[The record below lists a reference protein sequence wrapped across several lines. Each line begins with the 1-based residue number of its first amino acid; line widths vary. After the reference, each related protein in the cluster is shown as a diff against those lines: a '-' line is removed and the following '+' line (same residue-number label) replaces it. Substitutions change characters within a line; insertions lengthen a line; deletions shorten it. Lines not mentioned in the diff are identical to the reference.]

1 MMLTTMVS
9 VITLRKEIVWD
20 RDKVKDKVRV
30 RVKATARARARAEAK
45 AKVMA
50 RVMDMEKVMAMVKEP
65 ASLTKTM
72 TASVTI
78 SQPRP
83 ASRWQEA
90 NIENNRGCLREAASV
105 FFDGYFLSAAC
116 CLFPYLY

>member
-1 MMLTTMVS
+1 LMLTTMVS
-9 VITLRKEIVWD
+9 VITMRKEIVWD
-20 RDKVKDKVRV
+20 RDKAKDRVKDKVRARV
-30 RVKATARARARAEAK
+30 RVRARAE

-50 RVMDMEKVMAMVKEP
+50 RVMDTEKAMAMVKEQ

-116 CLFPYLY
+116 CLFPHLY

>member
-9 VITLRKEIVWD
+9 AITLRKEIVWD
-20 RDKVKDKVRV
+20 RDKVKDRVKDKVRARV
-30 RVKATARARARAEAK
+30 RVRARAE

-50 RVMDMEKVMAMVKEP
+50 RVMDTVKAMVRAKEP
-65 ASLTKTM
+65 VSLTKTM

-90 NIENNRGCLREAASV
+90 TIENNRRLSQGGSLC
-105 FFDGYFLSAAC
+105 FFEGYFLSAAC